1 MYEVRAIRALYPHPI
16 PARCLRITERG
27 YCVGGAIQCYVEGH
41 EVPQG
46 GAFPS
51 PHTLSA
57 VLHRANPRL
66 DRFEARNLAGQITS
80 ANDTGHFD
88 RAWERAETALT
99 YHWPGPTVGAA
110 LLVSDTEQGARTSLM
125 KHSVGAL
132 KPLLAPHAERA

>member
-57 VLHRANPRL
+57 VLRRANPRL
-66 DRFEARNLAGQITS
+66 GRFEARSLAGQITS
-80 ANDTGHFD
+80 ANDTGHFE
-88 RAWERAETALT
+88 RAWARAEEALT
-99 YHWPGPTVGAA
+99 CHWPGPVVGAA
-110 LLVSDTEQGARTSLM
+110 LPFSDSSHSPRTSFARQ
-125 KHSVGAL
+125 AL
-132 KPLLAPHAERA
+132 EEL